1 MMGRLLAAGRRVAP
15 RSVSSGRARQAA
27 SRLGAYQSGGLLI
40 ALLALGGFFTAYS
53 ENFLTRSNLLVILL
67 QVSIVGLVAIP
78 GAMLLLCGFVDLSV
92 GSVAVLAVAIF
103 GEMVKIDGL
112 GIGLGIVIALVAAG
126 AGWGLMNG
134 ILISYLGFS
143 PIIVTLGGY
152 AGARGVAE
160 AITHDET
167 RFGFGEAF
175 AVLGNGDVLGIPVPA
190 IIFLATFL
198 IGTYI
203 WYEMPIGRHMMA
215 LGADKEAARSLGV
228 AVRRIP
234 AVLYVVSGFAA
245 AAGGLIFTSELDG
258 ASLSIGIG
266 LELQVLTAIL
276 LGGVAFTGGRGSL
289 WGVLFGVLF
298 VGVLN
303 NGLVLIN
310 VGPYYANLAVG
321 AVLVAAAGAD
331 AFYQRLERM
340 PVRVEEL
347 QEDRP
352 QPVVGTQE
360 RLTLEEKG

>member
-1 MMGRLLAAGRRVAP
+1 MSLPVKVGRRSAP
-15 RSVSSGRARQAA
+15 HHVSSGRARQTA
-27 SRLGAYQSGGLLI
+27 SRLAAYQSGGLLV
-40 ALLALGGFFTAYS
+40 ALIALGGFFTAYS
-53 ENFLTRSNLLVILL
+53 SNFLTHSNLIVVLL

-78 GAMLLLCGFVDLSV
+78 GSMLVVSGYVDLSV
-92 GSVAVLAVAIF
+92 GSVGVLAVAIF
-103 GEMVKIDGL
+103 GQMVKVDQL
-112 GIGLGIVIALVAAG
+112 GVAAAIVIALAAG

-134 ILISYLGFS
+134 YLISYLDFS

-167 RFGFGEAF
+167 RFGFGDAF
-175 AVLGNGDVLGIPVPA
+175 GQLGNGEVLGFPVPV

-198 IGTYI
+198 IGTFI
-203 WYEMPIGRHMMA
+203 WYEMPVGRYMMA
-215 LGADKEAARSLGV
+215 TGADRAAARALGV
-228 AVRRIP
+228 GVRRIP
-234 AVLYVVSGFAA
+234 AILYVFSGIAA

-321 AVLVAAAGAD
+321 AVLIAAASAD

-340 PVRVEEL
+340 PVRVEDAGLEA
-347 QEDRP
+347 
-352 QPVVGTQE
+352 QPAASTAKEV
-360 RLTLEEKG
+360 

>member
-1 MMGRLLAAGRRVAP
+1 MVGRRGAP
-15 RSVSSGRARQAA
+15 HHVSSGMARQAA
-27 SRLGAYQSGGLLI
+27 SRLAAYQSGGLLV
-40 ALLALGGFFTAYS
+40 ALLALSGFFTAYS
-53 ENFLTRSNLLVILL
+53 SNFFTQSNLLVVLL

-78 GAMLLLCGFVDLSV
+78 GAMLLLSGFVDLSV

-103 GEMVKIDGL
+103 GQMVSINHL
-112 GIGLGIVIALVAAG
+112 GIGLGIVIALAAG

-134 ILISYLGFS
+134 VLISYLDFS

-175 AVLGNGDVLGIPVPA
+175 AVLGNGEVVGVPVPA
-190 IIFLATFL
+190 IIFLGTFL
-198 IGTYI
+198 VGAFI

-215 LGADKEAARSLGV
+215 TGADKAAARSLGV

-234 AVLYVVSGFAA
+234 AVLYVMSGVAS

-321 AVLVAAAGAD
+321 AILVIAASAD

-340 PVRVEEL
+340 PVRVEQAEPSA
-347 QEDRP
+347 P
-352 QPVVGTQE
+352 QGATAAGE
-360 RLTLEEKG
+360 SA

>member
-1 MMGRLLAAGRRVAP
+1 MVRPFAAGRRTAP
-15 RSVSSGRARQAA
+15 RSGTSGRARQAA
-27 SRLGAYQSGGLLI
+27 SRLAAYQSGGLLV
-40 ALLALGGFFTAYS
+40 ALLGLGGFFTAYS
-53 ENFLTRSNLLVILL
+53 SNFLTHSNLIVVLL

-78 GAMLLLCGFVDLSV
+78 GAMLLLSGFVDLSV

-103 GEMVKIDGL
+103 GQMVQINHT
-112 GIGLGIVIALVAAG
+112 GIALGIVIALAAG

-134 ILISYLGFS
+134 LLISYLEFS

-152 AGARGVAE
+152 AGARGAAE

-167 RFGFGEAF
+167 RFGFGDAF
-175 AVLGNGDVLGIPVPA
+175 AVLGNGEVLGIPVPV
-190 IIFLATFL
+190 IIFLGTFVV
-198 IGTYI
+198 GTYI
-203 WYEMPIGRHMMA
+203 WYEMPVGRHMMA
-215 LGADKEAARSLGV
+215 TGADKAAARSLGV

-234 AVLYVVSGFAA
+234 AILYVMSGLAA

-321 AVLVAAAGAD
+321 AVLVFAASAD

-340 PVRVEEL
+340 PVRVEEPT
-347 QEDRP
+347 DVRVAGAVRP
-352 QPVVGTQE
+352 GP
-360 RLTLEEKG
+360 EEA

>member
-1 MMGRLLAAGRRVAP
+1 MGRAFAVGRRRAP
-15 RSVSSGRARQAA
+15 HSDSSGRVRQAA
-27 SRLGAYQSGGLLI
+27 SRLGAYQSGGLFV

-53 ENFLTRSNLLVILL
+53 DNFLTHSNLIVILL

-78 GAMLLLCGFVDLSV
+78 GAMLLVSGFVDLSV
-92 GSVAVLAVAIF
+92 GSLAVLAVAIF
-103 GEMVKIDGL
+103 GQMVQINHT
-112 GIGLGIVIALVAAG
+112 GIGPAIVIALAAG

-134 ILISYLGFS
+134 LLISYLDFS

-152 AGARGVAE
+152 AAARGVAE

-167 RFGFGEAF
+167 RFGFGDAF
-175 AVLGNGDVLGIPVPA
+175 AVLGNGEVLTIPVPA
-190 IIFLATFL
+190 IIFLGSFL

-215 LGADKEAARSLGV
+215 TGADRAAARSLGV

-234 AVLYVVSGFAA
+234 AVLYVVSGLAA

-321 AVLVAAAGAD
+321 AVLTFAAAAD

-340 PVRVEEL
+340 PVRVEEPPPRL
-347 QEDRP
+347 PEAAARP
-352 QPVVGTQE
+352 
-360 RLTLEEKG
+360 EEA

>member
-1 MMGRLLAAGRRVAP
+1 MMNRLLAVGRRSAP
-15 RSVSSGRARQAA
+15 HSESSGKARQAA
-27 SRLGAYQSGGLLI
+27 SSLAAYQSGGLLV
-40 ALLALGGFFTAYS
+40 ALLVLCGFFTAYS
-53 ENFLTRSNLLVILL
+53 PHFLTRANLLVVLL

-78 GAMLLLCGFVDLSV
+78 GSMLVLCGYVDLSV
-92 GSVAVLAVAIF
+92 GSVGVLAVAIF
-103 GEMVKIDGL
+103 GQMVSVNHL
-112 GIGLGIVIALVAAG
+112 GITLGIVIALAAG
-126 AGWGLMNG
+126 AGWGVMNG
-134 ILISYLGFS
+134 WLISYLDFS

-160 AITHDET
+160 AITHDQT
-167 RFGFGEAF
+167 RFGFGAAF
-175 AVLGNGDVLGIPVPA
+175 AVLGNGEVFGIPVPA
-190 IIFLATFL
+190 IIFLGSFL
-198 IGTYI
+198 IGTFI
-203 WYEMPIGRHMMA
+203 WYEMPLGRHMMA
-215 LGADKEAARSLGV
+215 TGADKAAARALGV
-228 AVRRIP
+228 AVRKIP
-234 AVLYVVSGFAA
+234 AVLYVFSGLAA

-321 AVLVAAAGAD
+321 AVLVLAAGAD

-340 PVRVEEL
+340 PVRIEEAPVEA
-347 QEDRP
+347 
-352 QPVVGTQE
+352 QPATVTAGE
-360 RLTLEEKG
+360 G